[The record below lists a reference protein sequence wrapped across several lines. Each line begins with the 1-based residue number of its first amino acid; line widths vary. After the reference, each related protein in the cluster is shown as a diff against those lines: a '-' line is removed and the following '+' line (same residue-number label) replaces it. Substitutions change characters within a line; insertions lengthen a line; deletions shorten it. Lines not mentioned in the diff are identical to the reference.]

1 MKPYMLQNI
10 NLTKEQYVLLVQP
23 ILMSSQWDVVKLIEQ
38 QIWEKE
44 LQQEQLFLRIK
55 SMLE

>member
-1 MKPYMLQNI
+1 MLQNI